1 MPNQYISSTISYT
14 HETDFR
20 QERNF
25 GQKVSATFEFIGVHW
40 RPLGRVMLY
49 LIAPLALLMGIFT
62 AILQSRMLGLMSSI
76 VRDQTQPGYD
86 PLAAQRTMLE
96 ATFLNP
102 LYYLN
107 MVLGMLFVSM
117 CILTI
122 YGYLVRCLR
131 PAGAVAT
138 PITPAE
144 VWQVVRGQLVGTFF
158 SIWGLTLVVM
168 VGFFVFFF
176 PGMYLSV
183 ALSLFFIVRLVEG
196 TGFFSTIGRCLRLTK
211 GKWWSTFGMMFIM
224 VALLYALLFG
234 VRIVVGMLVAGLHGS
249 LMPTGQPG
257 EAATVLTIVFTL
269 FFTVGFFLLYPP
281 LLIGL
286 AFQYFNLVE
295 RRDGVGL
302 RHLVDQLGQAPLAI
316 PDGSTYH
323 PQEEGEY

>member
-1 MPNQYISSTISYT
+1 MPNHYTTSTLAYT

-49 LIAPLALLMGIFT
+49 LVAPLALLLGILT
-62 AILQSRMLGLMSSI
+62 AVLQSRMLGLMGRV

-86 PLAAQRTMLE
+86 PLATQRAMLGV
-96 ATFLNP
+96 TFLNP

-107 MVLGMLFVSM
+107 MVLGMVFVAV
-117 CILTI
+117 CILTV

-158 SIWGLTLVVM
+158 SLWGLLLVIM

-176 PGMYLSV
+176 PGMYLGV
-183 ALSLFFIVRLVEG
+183 ALSLFFIVRVVEG
-196 TGFFSTIGRCLRLTK
+196 TGFFATISRCLRLTK
-211 GKWWSTFGMMFIM
+211 GKWWSTFGMIFIM
-224 VALLYALLFG
+224 IALLYALLLG
-234 VRIVVGMLVAGLHGS
+234 VRIVVGALIAGLHGAF
-249 LMPTGQPG
+249 LPVGQPG
-257 EAATVLTIVFTL
+257 EALTMLTIIFAL
-269 FFTVGFFLLYPP
+269 FFTLGFFLLYPP
-281 LLIGL
+281 LLLGL

-302 RHLVDQLGQAPLAI
+302 RHLVDQLGQPPLAS
-316 PDGSTYH
+316 PEGSTYRPH
-323 PQEEGEY
+323 EEGEY